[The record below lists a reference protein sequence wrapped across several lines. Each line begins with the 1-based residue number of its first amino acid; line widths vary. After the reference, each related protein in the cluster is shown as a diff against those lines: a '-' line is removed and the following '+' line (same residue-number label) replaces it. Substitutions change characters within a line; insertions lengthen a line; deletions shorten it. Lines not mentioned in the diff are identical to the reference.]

1 MLRACLLTSCP
12 RPHSKTLISHISIVT
27 CAFVSQVHC
36 SSVPYGSGTVR
47 TAHGLL
53 PVPAPA
59 TLKLML
65 GLPTRPGPPHASGEL
80 CTPTGVAL
88 LRSLTPDLA
97 LSWASGRPPPGFTP
111 THVGLGAGS
120 KNFPGHPNVVRAVI
134 GHVPTTSGSGANSGA
149 AAPPSLAA
157 NSAQPSGSI
166 DHGHKHAHGGAG
178 TDHDTTPSSST
189 ASTSSNA
196 ASALGSASSSAKV
209 GVGAASGSALSDGGS
224 SGSAEGGSYDWNTS
238 TLFVVEA
245 NLDDMPAE
253 NLAYAVQKLL
263 DAGALDAWTSVCILW
278 IGLFFAPMIRTM
290 SRR

>member
-1 MLRACLLTSCP
+1 M
-12 RPHSKTLISHISIVT
+12 
-27 CAFVSQVHC
+27 
-36 SSVPYGSGTVR
+36 PYGSGTVR

-65 GLPTRPGPPHASGEL
+65 GLPTRPGPPNASGEL

-88 LRSLTPDLA
+88 LRSLAPDLA
-97 LSWASGRPPPGFTP
+97 LSWASGRPPLGFIP

-134 GHVPTTSGSGANSGA
+134 GHVPNGTGGVGGGGGASAGKVAAPIAAASGGSTTTTLPRAATSGE
-149 AAPPSLAA
+149 PS
-157 NSAQPSGSI
+157 STV
-166 DHGHKHAHGGAG
+166 DHGHTHEYDGGAG
-178 TDHDTTPSSST
+178 PGRDSAASSST
-189 ASTSSNA
+189 SSSSNA
-196 ASALGSASSSAKV
+196 AAALGSGV
-209 GVGAASGSALSDGGS
+209 GVGTTSDGAVS
-224 SGSAEGGSYDWNTS
+224 SEECSGGVGKESHDWDTS

-263 DAGALDAWTSVCILW
+263 DAGALDAWTSV
-278 IGLFFAPMIRTM
+278 RYY
-290 SRR
+290 

>member
-1 MLRACLLTSCP
+1 M
-12 RPHSKTLISHISIVT
+12 
-27 CAFVSQVHC
+27 
-36 SSVPYGSGTVR
+36 PYGSGTVR

-65 GLPTRPGPPHASGEL
+65 GLPTRPGPPNASGEL

-88 LRSLTPDLA
+88 LRSLAPDLA
-97 LSWASGRPPPGFTP
+97 LSWASGRPPLGFIP

-134 GHVPTTSGSGANSGA
+134 GRVPNGTGGGGARGGGASVGKVAAPIAAASGASTTTTLPKATSGEPSSTVDHGHNHAHGSGAGPGHHSAASSSTSSASANA
-149 AAPPSLAA
+149 AAALG
-157 NSAQPSGSI
+157 SGVGVGTTS
-166 DHGHKHAHGGAG
+166 DGAVSSEEGSGGAG
-178 TDHDTTPSSST
+178 KGSHDW
-189 ASTSSNA
+189 
-196 ASALGSASSSAKV
+196 
-209 GVGAASGSALSDGGS
+209 D
-224 SGSAEGGSYDWNTS
+224 TS

-263 DAGALDAWTSVCILW
+263 DAGALDAWTSVRY
-278 IGLFFAPMIRTM
+278 F
-290 SRR
+290 